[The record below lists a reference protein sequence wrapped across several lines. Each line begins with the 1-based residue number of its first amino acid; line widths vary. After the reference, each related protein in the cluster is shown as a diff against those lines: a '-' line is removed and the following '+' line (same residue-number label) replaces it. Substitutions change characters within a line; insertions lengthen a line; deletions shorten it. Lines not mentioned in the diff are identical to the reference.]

1 MRRRGVQQNTER
13 RISSVLRL
21 ALVALLLLVQIALI
35 FLLSDLLRQRMAIV
49 YSVLELAALI
59 VAIRIYNR
67 PGGSTY
73 KTGWILLVMLV
84 PVAGLVLYLLWN
96 GNRQSK
102 RLSLKGISMPREPE
116 ARQEQSRQ
124 NVEKLR
130 QRYASW
136 GKLAAYL
143 HRQDFPL
150 FRRTQV
156 RYLPT
161 GEAYLDDV
169 LEQMERAEHFIFVEL
184 FIMAAGQ
191 IWDRMTEIICRKAAQ
206 GVEIKL
212 LFDDFGSMGRLPGT
226 ELERL
231 RQAGAEVRIF
241 NPVHLYVNRLYFN
254 YRDHRKIISID
265 GDIVYTGG
273 VNVGDEYANLISKFG
288 YWKDGGVCLEGE
300 GAWGLTREFI
310 HMWEELGG
318 HMEREHDYY
327 RSHTCADVEGFCQS
341 ISDGPDNNP
350 VTTAEDVFLQL
361 IAGANHMV
369 YITTPYLAIDDP
381 MIKALCM
388 AGDSGVD
395 VRLMLP
401 GIPDKKYAYLA
412 AECYFGELLQH
423 GVKIYQYQ
431 PGFLHSKMVMAD
443 RQAAFVGSVNMDYR
457 SFRLHFECGTVLY
470 DMPVIEDILEDMYD
484 IIADS
489 RLVEYEAWRKRP
501 WLHRAVGTMLRLF
514 AIWM

>member
-1 MRRRGVQQNTER
+1 MKKHGVQQKTER
-13 RISSVLRL
+13 RISAALRL
-21 ALVALLLLVQIALI
+21 ALVAFLLLAQIALI
-35 FLLSDLLRQRMAIV
+35 FLLSDLLRQRIAIA
-49 YSVLELAALI
+49 YIILELAAL
-59 VAIRIYNR
+59 VAAIRIYNR

-84 PVAGLVLYLLWN
+84 PAAGLVLYLLWN
-96 GNRQSK
+96 GNRQRK
-102 RLSLKGISMPREPE
+102 QLTLKGLPMPRESE

-130 QRYASW
+130 QRYSEW
-136 GKLAAYL
+136 GKLGAYL
-143 HRQDFPL
+143 HRQGFPL
-150 FRRTQV
+150 LRNTRV
-156 RYLPT
+156 CYLAK
-161 GEAYLDDV
+161 GETYLDDV
-169 LEQMERAEHFIFVEL
+169 LQCMERAEHFILVEL
-184 FIMAAGQ
+184 FIMAEGQ
-191 IWDRMTEIICRKAAQ
+191 IWDRMTDILRRKAAQ

-212 LFDDFGSMGRLPGT
+212 LFDDFGSMGRLPGA

-231 RQAGAEVRIF
+231 RQSGVEVKIF
-241 NPVHLYVNRLYFN
+241 NPVHFYVNRLYFN
-254 YRDHRKIISID
+254 YRDHRKIISVD
-265 GDIVYTGG
+265 GDTVYTGG

-288 YWKDGGVCLEGE
+288 YWKDGGVRLEGE
-300 GAWGLTREFI
+300 GAWGLTKEFL

-318 HMEREHDYY
+318 HMEREYDYY
-327 RSHTCADVEGFCQS
+327 RPHTAAEAAGFCQS

-401 GIPDKKYAYLA
+401 GIPDKKYAYLV

-423 GVKIYQYQ
+423 GVKIYNYT
-431 PGFLHSKMVMAD
+431 PGFLHSKMVVTD
-443 RQAAFVGSVNMDYR
+443 RQVAFVGSVNMDYR

-470 DMPVIEDILEDMYD
+470 DMPVIEDILEDMDD
-484 IIADS
+484 IVAS
-489 RLVEYEAWRKRP
+489 SLRVEYEAWKKRP
-501 WLHRAVGTMLRLF
+501 WLHRAVGTVLRLF